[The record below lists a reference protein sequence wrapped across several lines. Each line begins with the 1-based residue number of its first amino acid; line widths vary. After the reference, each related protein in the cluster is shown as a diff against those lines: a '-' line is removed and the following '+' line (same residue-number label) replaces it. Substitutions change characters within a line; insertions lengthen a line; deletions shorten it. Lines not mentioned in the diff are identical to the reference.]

1 MTGGLVEVSVGGA
14 DSIGLTGD
22 RSLNYR
28 LIFGI
33 AENRLELLRGNFL
46 RDLRQVERGQR
57 AWIRGRRRTPATSLR
72 I

>member
-1 MTGGLVEVSVGGA
+1 VSVGGA

-33 AENRLELLRGNFL
+33 ADNRLELLRRNFL
-46 RDLRQVERGQR
+46 RDVR
-57 AWIRGRRRTPATSLR
+57 
-72 I
+72 